1 MSGEEVEEVMG
12 GDVRVALPTRM
23 LDGCASLGD
32 VLSKRTWL
40 EVLDADDRASLR
52 AHLPRGF
59 AEDEIPALLE
69 RLFHPAAS
77 DAGYF
82 HAGNPAERVWREMR
96 ARERHPDV
104 VKHKAAIA
112 TVDRGIHDHEV
123 RLHHNR
129 VARAA
134 LRAKRVFDKT
144 PNDMPVA
151 DRAKTWRERGD
162 REDSPEPELAR
173 DATPTRPPA
182 ASADPGPGRG
192 SSPSPSGR
200 GAFADEE
207 TVALRAS
214 RDAAKAAEI
223 AAREAMAVATEQSEV
238 ARRIVATSGDAADA
252 AMRALRAAEDAMA
265 AAEAARRFADDANA
279 KVEAREEAKRRRIEK
294 ARYKPVKVEGPD
306 GKKYNAEEDF

>member
-69 RLFHPAAS
+69 RLFHPEAS

-82 HAGNPAERVWREMR
+82 HAGNPAERAWREMR

-129 VARAA
+129 IARAA
-134 LRAKRVFDKT
+134 LRAKRIFEKT

-182 ASADPGPGRG
+182 ATADPGPGRG
-192 SSPSPSGR
+192 PSPSPSGR

-207 TVALRAS
+207 AVALRAS

-238 ARRIVATSGDAADA
+238 ARRIVASSGDAADA